1 MDLEKKYSEGY
12 ADNNEVK
19 IFYHDHGPA
28 GGEPI
33 LLVHGLGA
41 QLVHWPEHLIS
52 FLKVHNY
59 RPITYDNR
67 DVGLSSRFIGEP
79 SFILDYVK
87 YFLRLPI
94 KSEYTIDDMAEDG
107 INLLDTLNIK
117 KAHILGTSMGG
128 MIAQIISSQYPE
140 RVKSLTLI
148 ASTASTPTPMNSPSS
163 EVRELMMQRSKNP
176 NASVEE
182 VYEREV
188 KIVTLIG
195 MQGRVVDTPEFRED
209 TFKNFKRAG
218 DGSGYARQM
227 LAILA
232 SKNRLQKVQK
242 IKAPTLIIH
251 GEHDPMIDVKNAY
264 KMHQLIPQSTLEII
278 PRMRHLIEP
287 EVLEIFKEKLLQHL
301 KLWSELKD

>member
-1 MDLEKKYSEGY
+1 
-12 ADNNEVK
+12 
-19 IFYHDHGPA
+19 
-28 GGEPI
+28 
-33 LLVHGLGA
+33 
-41 QLVHWPEHLIS
+41 
-52 FLKVHNY
+52 
-59 RPITYDNR
+59 
-67 DVGLSSRFIGEP
+67 
-79 SFILDYVK
+79 
-87 YFLRLPI
+87 
-94 KSEYTIDDMAEDG
+94 
-107 INLLDTLNIK
+107 
-117 KAHILGTSMGG
+117 
-128 MIAQIISSQYPE
+128 
-140 RVKSLTLI
+140 
-148 ASTASTPTPMNSPSS
+148 MNSPSS

-278 PRMRHLIEP
+278 TRMRHLIEP